1 MIGQTLG
8 RYSIREQIGAGGMG
22 VVYRAH
28 DERLNR
34 DVALK
39 VLRSGLLADEST
51 RKRFREEALNLSR
64 LNHPNIETVYDFD
77 SQNGVDFLVMEFV
90 AGSSLAE
97 EIAAGPVV
105 EDKVIRVGVQI
116 AEGLSA
122 AHQDGI
128 VHCDLKPDN
137 VRLMPDRRAKI
148 LDFGLSQF
156 LRSSRPSPA
165 NERETVSELQ
175 VGGTLPYMAPEQ
187 VRGQW
192 PDARVDVYALG
203 AVLYEMST
211 GRRPFPEKDAPELMI
226 SILQRAPVQP
236 RLLNTRMSAELER
249 VILKCLEKDPEQRY
263 QSAKEVAIDLQRLGS
278 HGAAEHGI
286 AEVQRPRRR
295 WVLGLLAAAVLIAL
309 LLLALPF
316 SGLRDRLLGRSGQK
330 HIDSIAVLP
339 LVNLSGN
346 PAEDYFADGMTEA
359 LITQLAQIGSFRVV
373 SRTSVM
379 RYKGSDKPLPE
390 IAKELHVNGIVEGS
404 VQRAGDRVKVTA
416 QLIDAPADQHLWA
429 SSYDRDLHNVLELE
443 SEVAAAIAG
452 EINAKVTAK
461 AQDRLARARPV
472 NPEAHEAYLR
482 GLYKLN
488 EGRNAPVGGHLF
500 EDAIKYFQ
508 QAIQIDPNYAEAYA
522 ALARAYHWLG
532 SMGHDEYFPL
542 SKAAATKALQLDD
555 SLADA
560 HTALAFVGFVHD
572 WDWAAS
578 EREFRRAIE
587 LNPSYYE
594 AHSGYALYLEARGR
608 LDEAIRESQKALELA
623 PFEFTTQANL
633 GDIYEC
639 NRQYDRALETL
650 RNVAELS
657 PEDSLSRGG
666 MAQVYVRMN
675 QPQLAQEQARSSLQ
689 LSNNDDSLVASAAW
703 VFAATGKK
711 DDARR
716 MLEQLKKSPDAD
728 PYLLATAY
736 GALGDKDAAFR
747 LLDEA
752 YAKRN
757 GTLVYI
763 GCEPAFEN
771 FHSDP
776 RYQALLRRMG
786 LTQ

>member
-77 SQNGVDFLVMEFV
+77 SQDGVDFLVMEFL

-97 EIAAGPVV
+97 EIAAGPVP
-105 EDKVIRVGVQI
+105 EDKVIRIGMQI

-226 SILQRAPVQP
+226 SILRRAPVQP

-278 HGAAEHGI
+278 HGAADHDI
-286 AEVQRPRRR
+286 VRVQRPRRR
-295 WVLGLLAAAVLIAL
+295 WVFGLLAAVVLIAL
-309 LLLALPF
+309 LLLASPF
-316 SGLRDRLLGRSGQK
+316 GGLRDRLLGRSDQK

-416 QLIDAPADQHLWA
+416 QLIDAPADRHLWA
-429 SSYDRDLHNVLELE
+429 SSYDRDVHNVLELE

-452 EINAKVTAK
+452 EINAKVTAQ

-488 EGRNAPVGGHLF
+488 EARNAPMGEDLF
-500 EDAIKYFQ
+500 KQAIEYFQ
-508 QAIQIDPNYAEAYA
+508 RAVQIDPNYAEAYA

-532 SMGHDEYFPL
+532 SLGHDEYFPL

-560 HTALAFVGFVHD
+560 HAALAFVEFVHD
-572 WDWAAS
+572 WDWAVA

-587 LNPSYYE
+587 LNPSYDE
-594 AHSGYALYLEARGR
+594 AHSGYALYLQTRGR

-623 PFEFTTQANL
+623 PFELTTQVNL
-633 GDIYEC
+633 GAIYEC
-639 NRQYDRALETL
+639 DSQYDRALETL

-657 PEDSLSRGG
+657 PQDPSSR
-666 MAQVYVRMN
+666 AIIAEVYVRKN
-675 QPQLAQEQARSSLQ
+675 EPQLAQEQARTSIQ
-689 LSNNDDSLVASAAW
+689 LSNNDDSLVASAVW

-736 GALGDKDAAFR
+736 SALGDKDAAFR

-752 YAKRN
+752 YAKRKSS
-757 GTLVYI
+757 LVDI

-771 FHSDP
+771 LHSDP
-776 RYQALLRRMG
+776 RYQSLVRRMG
-786 LTQ
+786 LAQ

>member
-8 RYSIREQIGAGGMG
+8 RYSILEQIGAGGMG
-22 VVYRAH
+22 IVYRAH

-77 SQNGVDFLVMEFV
+77 SQDGVDFLVMEFV

-97 EIAAGPVV
+97 EIAAGPAA
-105 EDKVIRVGVQI
+105 EDKVIRIGNQI

-226 SILQRAPVQP
+226 SILQHAPVQP

-278 HGAAEHGI
+278 HGAADHGVV
-286 AEVQRPRRR
+286 EVQRPRRR
-295 WVLGLLAAAVLIAL
+295 WMLGLLAAAVVIAL
-309 LLLALPF
+309 LFLALPF
-316 SGLRDRLLGRSGQK
+316 SGLRDRLLGRSDQK

-452 EINAKVTAK
+452 EINAKLTAQ

-488 EGRNAPVGGHLF
+488 EAQNAPAGDDLF
-500 EDAIKYFQ
+500 KEAIQYFQ

-532 SMGHDEYFPL
+532 SLGHDEYFPL

-560 HTALAFVGFVHD
+560 HTALAFVGFVYD
-572 WDWAAS
+572 WNWALA
-578 EREFRRAIE
+578 EKEFRRAIE
-587 LNPSYYE
+587 LNPNYFE
-594 AHSGYALYLEARGR
+594 AYSGYALYLQARGR
-608 LDEAIRESQKALELA
+608 LEEAIRESQKALELA
-623 PFEFTTQANL
+623 PFELTTQLNL
-633 GDIYEC
+633 GAIYEC
-639 NRQYDRALETL
+639 DRQYDRALEAL

-657 PEDSLSRGG
+657 PQDPFSRAT
-666 MAQVYVRMN
+666 MAEVYVRKN
-675 QPQLAQEQARSSLQ
+675 QPQLAQEQARTSIQ
-689 LSNNDDSLVASAAW
+689 LSNNDDAYVASAVW

-711 DDARR
+711 DEARR
-716 MLEQLKKSPDAD
+716 MLEQLKKSPSAD

-747 LLDEA
+747 SLDEA

-757 GTLVYI
+757 SSLVDI
-763 GCEPAFEN
+763 GCEPAFEDL
-771 FHSDP
+771 HSDP
-776 RYQALLRRMG
+776 RYQALQRRMG
-786 LTQ
+786 LAQ